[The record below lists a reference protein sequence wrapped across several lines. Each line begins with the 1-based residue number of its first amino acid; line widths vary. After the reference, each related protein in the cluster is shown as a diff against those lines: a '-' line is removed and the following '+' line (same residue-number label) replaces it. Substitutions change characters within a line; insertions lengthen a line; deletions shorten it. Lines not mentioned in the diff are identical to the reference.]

1 MSIRPEREGAEGE
14 AARAASATQGSQ
26 SVGQEVVALY
36 PVESEEV
43 GGLAGARMERSRSW
57 AGFRPTGG
65 EPTRGWDSIRSLSA
79 SAPDLLAAGTE
90 GVPRPDCA
98 ASL

>member
-26 SVGQEVVALY
+26 RVGQEVVALY

-43 GGLAGARMERSRSW
+43 GGLVGMALKERSQSW

-65 EPTRGWDSIRSLSA
+65 EPARGWDSIQSL
-79 SAPDLLAAGTE
+79 
-90 GVPRPDCA
+90 
-98 ASL
+98 